1 MRRLRGSRG
10 IGRWRRG
17 RRRSRCRCCCMGRRI
32 RGRSGC
38 WDRIVRLP
46 MLLLLEDCEFKVL
59 HEDSWECS
67 VVYLD
72 LAVNLA

>member
-1 MRRLRGSRG
+1 
-10 IGRWRRG
+10 
-17 RRRSRCRCCCMGRRI
+17 MGRRI